1 MDVIFLD
8 SSSDHPEPAADVPA
22 SVPGIE
28 QSEQPGKRSLGDI
41 FSKAFEVYRQNPIMI
56 VPSLIPIAG
65 LIMGLLVFFAGFV
78 GLAAIFG
85 ERGFVAFTA
94 VGGIILF
101 VIIVIVLFILAEGV
115 TIEMVTEAFA
125 GRKVDLTLAWA
136 ASRSKMEPLIL
147 TSILAGIIISLGYVL
162 LIIPGIILSAIF
174 YFAAQAVMIDGK
186 SGTDALRASW
196 TFLKANMEDSIVIIL
211 ASMAISLILP
221 MIPLIGFLLSLVA
234 LPYIYALSTLLYLD
248 RSGKA
253 AGTA

>member
-1 MDVIFLD
+1 MD

-28 QSEQPGKRSLGDI
+28 QAAAPGKMTLGDI
-41 FSKAFEVYRQNPIMI
+41 FSKALEIYRENPIMI
-56 VPSLIPIAG
+56 VPSLVPVAG
-65 LIMGLLVFFAGFV
+65 LILGLIFFAGFV
-78 GLAAIFG
+78 GLAAVSG
-85 ERGFVAFTA
+85 RERLLAFTA

-101 VIIVIVLFILAEGV
+101 VIILIVLFIVAEGV
-115 TIEMVTEAFA
+115 TIEMVTEASA
-125 GRKVDLTLAWA
+125 GRKVDLAIAWA

-147 TSILAGIIISLGYVL
+147 TSVLAGIIIALGYVL

-174 YFAAQAVMIDGK
+174 YFVAQEVMIDGK
-186 SGTDALRASW
+186 SGTEALRASYA
-196 TFLKANMEDSIVIIL
+196 FLKANLEDSIVIIL

-248 RSGKA
+248 RRGRA
-253 AGTA
+253 AVTA